1 MHRSNTQ
8 IEIHHFSLYISFLH
22 VHGSCLAYIHKC
34 AQMPH
39 ASYHNSAQVGLFLL
53 CAWRMY
59 VPVCS
64 TCTFEWYAHVWWL
77 HVCIRHDLHL
87 AYGWHPW
94 NFIRPIRIQHA
105 GKTSLSCPIR
115 ALAGDCRD
123 FQLIYTSF
131 WFPSRRGIHLKSQSS
146 YPLPWH
152 SCRQQTKFPRLNI
165 RDSHFSWACFSK
177 VPWTFRALTS
187 QLSNCYTLVLKS
199 WSLNMCLR

>member
-1 MHRSNTQ
+1 MVIHIRMHRGNKQ

-53 CAWRMY
+53 RAWRMY

-64 TCTFEWYAHVWWL
+64 TCTFEWYAHVWWS

-94 NFIRPIRIQHA
+94 NFSWPIRIQHV
-105 GKTSLSCPIR
+105 GKNLTVLTSMKVNRTKHWIKAIYLTGDWLKYSWKRDLQFPKPYQTVKSEIYETLCVST
-115 ALAGDCRD
+115 LA
-123 FQLIYTSF
+123 I
-131 WFPSRRGIHLKSQSS
+131 
-146 YPLPWH
+146 WH
-152 SCRQQTKFPRLNI
+152 QKWVT
-165 RDSHFSWACFSK
+165 
-177 VPWTFRALTS
+177 TFRHGS
-187 QLSNCYTLVLKS
+187 
-199 WSLNMCLR
+199 